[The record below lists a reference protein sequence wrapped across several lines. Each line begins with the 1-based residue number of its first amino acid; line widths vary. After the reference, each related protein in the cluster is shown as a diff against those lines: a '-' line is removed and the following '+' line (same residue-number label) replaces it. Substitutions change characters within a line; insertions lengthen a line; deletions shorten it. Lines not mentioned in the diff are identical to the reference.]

1 VEDVAVMEER
11 IERVARE
18 VVDSAIKVHTALG
31 PGLLESAYQQCLVH
45 ELRKRALK
53 AEVEIC
59 LPIEYDAVWIDAG
72 YRIDMRVEDC
82 IIIENKTVD
91 QVLPIH
97 EAQLLTYLK
106 LSGRPLGFLLNWKVK
121 LLKDGIRRM
130 AWRHA

>member
-31 PGLLESAYQQCLVH
+31 PGLLESTYQQCLVH

-53 AEVEIC
+53 AEAEIS
-59 LPIEYDAVWIDAG
+59 LPIVYDAIRIDVG

-97 EAQLLTYLK
+97 EAQLLNYLK
-106 LSGRPLGFLLNWKVK
+106 LSGCPLGFLVNWKVK
-121 LLKDGIRRM
+121 FLKHGIRRL
-130 AWRHA
+130 AWR